1 MVINLPEKNNIL
13 FWIAILGFFG
23 INGIDLLNAL
33 SELVLKLGNGLFILL
48 FFIWIYMEENK
59 K

>member
-1 MVINLPEKNNIL
+1 MAKNNDNLL

-23 INGIDLLNAL
+23 INGIDLLKAL
-33 SELVLKLGNGLFILL
+33 NELMLKLGNGIFLL
-48 FFIWIYMEENK
+48 IFLIWLYLKENK